1 LKRSSEKKPPSSASS
16 GSGRAQ
22 PPKPA
27 RGGATTETFSSFVRN
42 LARLEGGGDRFGKGG
57 EGGR

>member
-1 LKRSSEKKPPSSASS
+1 MKRTADKSPSSASS
-16 GSGRAQ
+16 GSGRA
-22 PPKPA
+22 PSPKPV

-42 LARLEGGGDRFGKGG
+42 LARLEGGTKRLGKGG